1 MNEDIFYLFTQAMD
15 LKYEDT
21 VEAIHDLVMFI
32 VASNNH
38 NAWDKVYD
46 YLRSE
51 AQQIIDNDNENEKR
65 DIIEEFNTD
74 EWGEICTKTNVCKID
89 EFECTLTEYVNFV
102 IRFFNEKMLYVQH
115 EYPQRNYVLT
125 KIDIM
130 YMEAI
135 E

>member
-1 MNEDIFYLFTQAMD
+1 MNNEDIFYLFTQAMD

-65 DIIEEFNTD
+65 DIIDEFNTD
-74 EWGEICTKTNVCKID
+74 DWLQQYINKVK
-89 EFECTLTEYVNFV
+89 
-102 IRFFNEKMLYVQH
+102 
-115 EYPQRNYVLT
+115 
-125 KIDIM
+125 
-130 YMEAI
+130 
-135 E
+135 

>member
-1 MNEDIFYLFTQAMD
+1 MVSTVFYDVVKSVTEYEEDILFD
-15 LKYEDT
+15 
-21 VEAIHDLVMFI
+21 VEAPSHWYCVT
-32 VASNNH
+32 
-38 NAWDKVYD
+38 Y
-46 YLRSE
+46 
-51 AQQIIDNDNENEKR
+51 DNDK
-65 DIIEEFNTD
+65 IILQEIDEYHYNGD

-125 KIDIM
+125 KIDVM